1 MFDTHAHLVD
11 PAFSTDLDAVIE
23 NARSQ
28 GVNYI
33 ISVGDNLA
41 SCRQTCAAVDR
52 YPGLYAA
59 VGIHPHE
66 AGSYRGD
73 LSEIAALA
81 SNPRVVAIGETGLDY
96 FRDYAPAPAQ
106 QALFRRHT
114 QLARQLNRPLV
125 IHTRNS
131 FDDALGI
138 LLEGNYHIGVF
149 HCFSGDTVFARKV
162 LDLGYYLSFSGSLTF
177 PKSKLGEVLKMAPR
191 ERILIETDAPY
202 LAPVPCRGKRNEPA
216 HVRFVAQK
224 VAAILNLS
232 IDEVDALTTEN
243 ARRLFRIGPTSVGT
257 HPRLCPLPR
266 DLRLRGNGASGQR

>member
-23 NARSQ
+23 NARSH
-28 GVNYI
+28 GVDHI

-41 SCRQTCAAVDR
+41 SCRQACTAVDR

-66 AGSYRGD
+66 AGKADED
-73 LSEIAALA
+73 LAEITKLGLG
-81 SNPRVVAIGETGLDY
+81 PKVVAVGETGLDY
-96 FRDYAPAPAQ
+96 FRDYATAPAQ
-106 QALFRRHT
+106 QSLFRRHIE
-114 QLARQLNRPLV
+114 LARQLNKPLV

-138 LLEGNYHIGVF
+138 LLEGRHHIGVF
-149 HCFSGDTVFARKV
+149 HCFSGDTIFARKV

-177 PKSKLGEVLKMAPR
+177 PKSKLGEVLKMTPR
-191 ERILIETDAPY
+191 ERILLETDAPY
-202 LAPVPCRGKRNEPA
+202 LAPVPFRGQRNEPA
-216 HVRFVAQK
+216 HVRFVAQQ
-224 VAAILNLS
+224 VGAILGLN

-243 ARRLFRIGPTSVGT
+243 ALRLFRIAP
-257 HPRLCPLPR
+257 
-266 DLRLRGNGASGQR
+266 ASSAKSANQPA